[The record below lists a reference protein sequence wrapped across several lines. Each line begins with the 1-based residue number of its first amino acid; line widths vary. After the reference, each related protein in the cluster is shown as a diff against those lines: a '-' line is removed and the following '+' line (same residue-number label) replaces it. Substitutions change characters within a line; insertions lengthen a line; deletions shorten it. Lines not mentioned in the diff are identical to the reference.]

1 MRIRVE
7 IDRIQIRNWRERK
20 LDPDSDLTHKTM
32 EPDLSFKHI
41 GPGSAAINGSGFL
54 AFQNLD
60 SDPIKMLDPDPT
72 KYKIRIS
79 GLPCLV
85 KIRLIVMRFRS
96 GVFNFHPDIY
106 LSVFGVL
113 SLLRIWILTGSG
125 SKSGSGYVYKK
136 TLPRFGSDS
145 A

>member
-7 IDRIQIRNWRERK
+7 IDRIQIRNWRGRK
-20 LDPDSDLTHKTM
+20 LDPDSDLTHKTT

-41 GPGSAAINGSGFL
+41 GPGSAAINGSGFV

-60 SDPIKMLDPDPT
+60 LDPIKMLDPEPT

-85 KIRLIVMRFRS
+85 QISLIVSIGCIKFPS
-96 GVFNFHPDIY
+96 GY
-106 LSVFGVL
+106 LFICIWGTFFIADL
-113 SLLRIWILTGSG
+113 DFDRIWILTGSG
-125 SKSGSGYVYKK
+125 
-136 TLPRFGSDS
+136 F
-145 A
+145 